1 MAPSSPRHARS
12 GEARLGWSAV
22 TDDEGN
28 QVATPEQRRE
38 LAEFIR
44 SRRER
49 RKPEEAGLPVVG
61 HRRTPG
67 LRREEVA
74 TLAGLSITWFTWLEQ
89 AREIKVSRQVLG
101 SLATALGLDPV
112 ERGHLFRLA
121 GEVPPSD
128 TPSRPEL
135 PKQYELLLTHLNPNP
150 AFIVNR
156 RFDIL
161 AWNQGCELLYGDL
174 SALPSERRNVL
185 WLTFTSPEVKAMS
198 QNWEEEA
205 SYTLALFRTQVG
217 EHILDPDVVA
227 LLGELER
234 SSADFTR
241 LWQLKEL
248 APFVPKARTVNHPRL
263 GVIELEYIKMHVAD
277 DDKTLVSYLVQPG
290 SDLEK
295 RLTELLDERAD

>member
-1 MAPSSPRHARS
+1 MSTQR
-12 GEARLGWSAV
+12 
-22 TDDEGN
+22 
-28 QVATPEQRRE
+28 QRRE
-38 LAEFIR
+38 LAQFIR

-49 RKPEEAGLPVVG
+49 RKPQDVGLPVVG

-74 TLAGLSITWFTWLEQ
+74 TLAGLSITWYTWLEQ
-89 AREIKVSRQVLG
+89 AREIRVSRQVLG
-101 SLATALGLDPV
+101 SLANALGLDPV
-112 ERGHLFRLA
+112 ERDHLFRLA
-121 GEVPPSD
+121 GEVPPGNA
-128 TPSRPEL
+128 PPRPEL

-174 SALPSERRNVL
+174 GALPDERRNVL
-185 WLTFTSPEVKAMS
+185 WLTFTSPEVRAMS
-198 QNWEEEA
+198 ENWEEEA

-217 EHILDPDVVA
+217 ERILDPGIVELLDA
-227 LLGELER
+227 LEE
-234 SSADFTR
+234 SSPDFTR

-248 APFVPKARTVNHPRL
+248 APFIPKARTVNHPRL

-277 DDKTLVSYLVQPG
+277 DDKTLVSYLVKPG
-290 SDLEK
+290 SDLER
-295 RLTELLDERAD
+295 RLGELLRKRED